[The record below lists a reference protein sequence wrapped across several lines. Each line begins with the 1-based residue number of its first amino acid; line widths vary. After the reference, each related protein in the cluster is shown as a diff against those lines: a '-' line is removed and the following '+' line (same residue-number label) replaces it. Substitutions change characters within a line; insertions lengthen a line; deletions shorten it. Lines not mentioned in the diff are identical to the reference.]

1 MCAILMLAIEDASG
15 TKRLYNRINRA
26 THRGNSD
33 LCRDVL
39 SLTVKEWHL
48 ESFG

>member
-1 MCAILMLAIEDASG
+1 MLILTIEDASG
-15 TKRLYNRINRA
+15 TKRLYNRNDHA

-48 ESFG
+48 ESLG